1 MSWFHEIV
9 SNPHIDVALLMDG
22 GGRIVATSS
31 QTSSETR
38 RAVAM
43 IRAAEVLAHEL
54 SSELG
59 RGAVNLLQIS
69 TVSGHVLVMPV
80 GSAHY
85 LVLLTQRAAPL
96 ELIRTYLHRLL
107 ENMPETEIAAAFQGI
122 PYSPWDELNVD
133 DLFTALSE
141 WLHNGGDSRT

>member
-9 SNPHIDVALLMDG
+9 SNPHIEVALLMDG

-31 QTSSETR
+31 QASSETR
-38 RAVAM
+38 RAAAM

-69 TVSGHVLVMPV
+69 TVSGHVLVLPV
-80 GSAHY
+80 GSTHY

-133 DLFTALSE
+133 DLFNALSE
-141 WLHNGGDSRT
+141 WLHNGGDARA